1 MGTDFFHFGHLGSQ
15 ARHTTR
21 AQLLCTLR
29 SLRGEPR
36 HTRLQP
42 GTPDMSP
49 PSTSRARASGGGHL
63 GDQSDDG
70 DTLAAEEQS
79 AARDALITAEA
90 NEEVVYAHHPNGFAL
105 QSMRSPE
112 LSRMYIQC
120 PNGTDPED
128 WEEEA
133 LWDELD
139 LRLGFKNNRG
149 KIVDKSVASMRSFV
163 CDNMQHGKLFIA
175 GDAAHIVPPTG
186 AKGMNLAVSDIKVL
200 AKGLINHYTEKDDTV
215 LSAYSKICLSRIWKV
230 ERFSWWV
237 TTSFHT
243 LENQSEFDTKMQE
256 ATLGYLC
263 SSDIGAASF
272 AENYVG
278 LPIYWDAK

>member
-90 NEEVVYAHHPNGFAL
+90 NMVGMVDRAQDARLSPSMTDMRTVLNDYHAALDRTKSASYAGALVNGAVFPLETARAGAKRTANH
-105 QSMRSPE
+105 SSNTVTR
-112 LSRMYIQC
+112 RFT
-120 PNGTDPED
+120 GD
-128 WEEEA
+128 
-133 LWDELD
+133 
-139 LRLGFKNNRG
+139 GNRAAPAIRDG
-149 KIVDKSVASMRSFV
+149 GASATMTHVD
-163 CDNMQHGKLFIA
+163 
-175 GDAAHIVPPTG
+175 GDALGTFPA
-186 AKGMNLAVSDIKVL
+186 NLSKKPNVFVL
-200 AKGLINHYTEKDDTV
+200 GL
-215 LSAYSKICLSRIWKV
+215 
-230 ERFSWWV
+230 RFSP
-237 TTSFHT
+237 TFAHSAPSLAPRPF
-243 LENQSEFDTKMQE
+243 LPDFRSLRSDARCPRPRGASE
-256 ATLGYLC
+256 
-263 SSDIGAASF
+263 GAC
-272 AENYVG
+272 ETRE
-278 LPIYWDAK
+278 